1 VVNPFYPNQNRREF
15 FKGAANGGV
24 ISSSEWPIMLS
35 SALAATSAETSSE
48 QFFRTSD
55 SRTTTVKFNNYAR
68 GIGEIHGR
76 QYYQWRIFVDEPAA
90 QLISIEEVQYVLH
103 RTFNEPFQISSR
115 LRKNSLVHWAK
126 PLESTIFVGISDM
139 PQHGLFACPDRSKC
153 DFRTSWRLFQTS
165 KSTLRKR
172 LKNVFPQPARD
183 AAKQFELVTSGW
195 GEFTILIAIIYRDG
209 SQEKVRYYLDFQ
221 KPWPISP

>member
-1 VVNPFYPNQNRREF
+1 MLFSPAISHTLFSPARRHQLPFPTGHTPFALLSCYTLSAIRSFKDQEGNGWVVNPFYPNQNRREF

-153 DFRTSWRLFQTS
+153 DFRTSWRLF
-165 KSTLRKR
+165 
-172 LKNVFPQPARD
+172 
-183 AAKQFELVTSGW
+183 
-195 GEFTILIAIIYRDG
+195 
-209 SQEKVRYYLDFQ
+209 
-221 KPWPISP
+221 